1 MFASQVGTTQVRLLA
16 LPTNYTQTTLYW
28 KGLPGTVL
36 LSTLINYRRKKFYNF
51 EPTVMLHFT
60 RAQKLE
66 RGKTPPRVKNLERI
80 EIS

>member
-1 MFASQVGTTQVRLLA
+1 MLEMLTRDKLS
-16 LPTNYTQTTLYW
+16 
-28 KGLPGTVL
+28 VL
-36 LSTLINYRRKKFYNF
+36 LPALKNYCRKKFYNL